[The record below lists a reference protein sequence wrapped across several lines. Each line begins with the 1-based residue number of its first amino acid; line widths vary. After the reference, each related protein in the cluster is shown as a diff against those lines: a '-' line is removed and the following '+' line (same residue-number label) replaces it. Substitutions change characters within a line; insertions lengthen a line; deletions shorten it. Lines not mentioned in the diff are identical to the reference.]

1 VPIPEGLVLLKPWTA
16 VHDTPD
22 LQRHAARLCNELQRE
37 LPSTHVLF
45 GIKATAVAH
54 RIDQDDVLFELEG
67 STPLAVV
74 HLTFSRETDPTW
86 PATTVFKSWEQWVQ
100 EEMIPAHED
109 YIYPD
114 NDSAG

>member
-1 VPIPEGLVLLKPWTA
+1 MPIPEGLVLLKPWTA
-16 VHDTPD
+16 VHDIPH
-22 LQRHAARLCNELQRE
+22 LLRHAERLCNELQRE

-67 STPLAVV
+67 SMPLAVV
-74 HLTFSRETDPTW
+74 HLTYSRETDPTW
-86 PATTVFKSWEQWVQ
+86 PATTLFKSWEQWVQ

>member
-16 VHDTPD
+16 VHDTPQ
-22 LQRHAARLCNELQRE
+22 LQRHAERLSNELQRE
-37 LPSTHVLF
+37 LPTTHVLF

-54 RIDQDDVLFELEG
+54 RIDQDDVLFELDG
-67 STPLAVV
+67 SVPLAVV
-74 HLTFSRETDPTW
+74 HLTYSRETDPTW
-86 PATTVFKSWEQWVQ
+86 PTTTLFKSWEQWVQ